1 MGCTISIR
9 FFFFSAIVD
18 GAEQTSKSQQIEST
32 MVEMVPY
39 APSLFYHGAQ
49 NAKTTPHFPR
59 YVSHSSHTIHPSVHP
74 HKQANICSSSVPL
87 PTYHIPSCCTPVTS
101 TTRACRL
108 HSLSTTSCPQPT
120 MPISPPDASFP
131 TYPSPSPKLGGL

>member
-9 FFFFSAIVD
+9 IFFFLRLWTVQSRQVNLNRLRVRWLKWCLTRLLSF
-18 GAEQTSKSQQIEST
+18 T
-32 MVEMVPY
+32 MV
-39 APSLFYHGAQ
+39 H
-49 NAKTTPHFPR
+49 KTPKQRPHFPR

-131 TYPSPSPKLGGL
+131 IYPSPSPKLGGL